1 MIIYNISANMC
12 QHIPI
17 QTLLHPLTDA
27 RHVNLLEACCEA
39 SNSVMKARVRT
50 EANEI
55 RHDYVKH
62 TDACPRSL
70 ANIPCVEV
78 VRSPFELIEIFGA
91 LVRDSPRP
99 KRAIEL
105 CATSRAFP
113 SASWIPTLWPYCR
126 IKCHFGYKCADND
139 CVCEVLL
146 IAHRQFSPT

>member
-12 QHIPI
+12 QSIPI

-27 RHVNLLEACCEA
+27 HHANLLEACCET

-50 EANEI
+50 GANEI
-55 RHDYVKH
+55 RHDYIKH

-78 VRSPFELIEIFGA
+78 VRPPTFELIEIFGA

-105 CATSRAFP
+105 GATSRAFP
-113 SASWIPTLWPYCR
+113 SAS
-126 IKCHFGYKCADND
+126 
-139 CVCEVLL
+139 
-146 IAHRQFSPT
+146 